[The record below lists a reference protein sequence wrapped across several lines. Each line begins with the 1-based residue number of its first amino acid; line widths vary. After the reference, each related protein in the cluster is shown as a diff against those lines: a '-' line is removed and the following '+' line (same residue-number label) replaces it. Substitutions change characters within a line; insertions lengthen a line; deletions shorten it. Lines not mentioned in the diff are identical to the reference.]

1 MAQEKS
7 AEGTLTA
14 PADLLPSLRR
24 VGGIEQGSLRLLWNG
39 HAHTLGG
46 ERAGPSG
53 ELHINRSLRLARKLA
68 VNGEIGFAEGFMDG
82 DWDSPDLAALL
93 LSLARNERAFAALGS
108 GSLLHRAATWVR
120 HRVNRNSKGG
130 SRRNI
135 AYHYDLGNDF
145 YRLWLDPGMAYSSGL
160 YRGHDEDLEAAQERK
175 YARLLGLLGAQPGEH
190 VLEIGCG
197 WGGMAL
203 RAARA
208 GLRVTALTLSQEQLT
223 YAREQIERAGLS
235 ARVEVRLQDY
245 REVRG
250 TFDHVVSIEMFEA
263 VGEAYWAQYMETLAR
278 CLRPGGHAVL
288 QVITIDEAYFEGYR
302 GRPDFIQRYIFPGG
316 MLPSPERFEQAA
328 RAAGLAV
335 TERSFHGGDYARTL
349 ADWHRRFVAQTE
361 AVAALGFDQRFQRM
375 WRYYLAY
382 CEAGFRD
389 GRIDLMQV
397 RLEKPAG

>member
-1 MAQEKS
+1 MAQDES
-7 AEGTLTA
+7 AESALPA
-14 PADLLPSLRR
+14 PADLLPPLRR
-24 VGGIEQGSLRLLWNG
+24 VRGIDQGALRLVWNG
-39 HAHTLGG
+39 HAHTLSG
-46 ERAGPSG
+46 ERPGPVG
-53 ELHINRSLRLARKLA
+53 ELHLNHSLRLARKLA
-68 VNGEIGFAEGFMDG
+68 LSGEIGFAEGYMDG
-82 DWDSPDLAALL
+82 DWDSPDLVALL
-93 LSLARNERAFAALGS
+93 LTLARNERAFAALGS
-108 GSLLHRAATWVR
+108 GSLLHRAATWLR

-145 YRLWLDPGMAYSSGL
+145 YRLWLDPGMTYSSGL
-160 YRGHDEDLEAAQERK
+160 YSAAEEDLEAAQENK
-175 YARLLGLLGAQPGEH
+175 YRRLLGLLDAKPGEH
-190 VLEIGCG
+190 ILEIGCG

-208 GLRVTALTLSQEQLT
+208 GLNVTALTLSQEQLA
-223 YAREQIERAGLS
+223 YARAQIEREGLS
-235 ARVEVRLQDY
+235 DRVEMRLQDY

-250 TFDHVVSIEMFEA
+250 TFDHIVSIEMFEA
-263 VGEAYWAQYMETLAR
+263 VGEAYWPQYMETLAR

-288 QVITIDEAYFEGYR
+288 QVITIDEAYFDGYR

-316 MLPSPERFEQAA
+316 MLPSPERLEQAA

-349 ADWHRRFVAQTE
+349 ADWHRRFAAQAE

-375 WRYYLAY
+375 WSYYLAY

-397 RLEKPAG
+397 RLEKPIR